1 MSLQDQEPCDPL
13 PEFVSAT
20 VDELVT
26 LAPVAGACGKG
37 DLEALLSRFTSFE
50 ASPPVDQGY
59 ERILITKD
67 ESWVPASGRSVKAG
81 NLRFNLGTLLEAIA
95 SGVSAAFTVSAVP
108 IVAILTGLVA
118 VRQLLRA
125 AEVDLAE
132 REALVMWSAWSC
144 EQRGKPTTT
153 EAIGQCAAEEATRVG
168 STLRPSRAE
177 VQHSLERLQ
186 KIGAI
191 RRVPDGSWETREAVV
206 VQT

>member
-132 REALVMWSAWSC
+132 REALVMWSAWLC

-168 STLRPSRAE
+168 STLRPSTAE